1 MKEVLFLLKDNQ
13 NHNETVAPNTA
24 FINELRQKLPD
35 FFTAN
40 KYDEDGNLVEEG
52 KFDPAKFNKALEERN
67 IDELTN
73 GNQLNFIGKDYAKK
87 QAGERSATAIVP
99 DVEHNSLPENGN
111 SKNLFF
117 TGDNLEA
124 LRHLQNNYKNTIDVI
139 YIDPPYNTGSD
150 GFVYPDKFE
159 YSDTALKNMF
169 GLNDTELQKLKSIQ
183 GKATHSAWLTF
194 MYPRVWLAKRLLSEN
209 GVIFVSIDDNEQ
221 ANLKILMDEIFGE
234 NSFVTQFLWT
244 KTSTPPSLSL
254 KVRKTVEYVL
264 CYEKKANNDKF
275 FGSLLDNGDAPLL
288 NTGNSNKELVFPVG
302 SIRFNFL
309 ENGIIKSGNYE
320 RTEVINDFLV
330 KDGIN
335 SQPVILK
342 APFKWNQGTLDE
354 EINSGTY
361 FLAKTNKLSIRFQRI
376 DNESF
381 KTPNNSLTKEL
392 NKKSNDVLTNEAAV
406 AELEKL
412 NMKGYFDYP
421 KPTSLIKYLIN
432 MKSFEKKDCIVMDF
446 FAGSSTTADAVMQL
460 NTEDKG
466 NRQYIMMQLPEQTFS
481 EKSDGTR
488 VARKGSEAAYN
499 AGYMSIDEISRER
512 IKRASK
518 MIQEEAGLELPK
530 NFDGGFKHYHVVSPS
545 QPTLD
550 DLDSFDVQS
559 GLFKDNTGQLIALSE
574 SDFDDM
580 IKPFSS
586 EGLGVG
592 GNASGEE
599 TILTTWLVSDGY
611 KFGVQCEKLVFEG
624 YKAIY
629 VDNTRLYLINENWG
643 TKQTRELLNQ
653 IGTNKLPMQT
663 VVIYGYSFGLETI
676 RELEI
681 GLKQLDMKVNLVKR
695 Y

>member
-13 NHNETVAPNTA
+13 NYNETVAPNTA
-24 FINELRQKLPD
+24 FINELRQKLPE

-52 KFDPAKFNKALEERN
+52 KFDSTKFNKALEEKN
-67 IDELTN
+67 IHELTS

-99 DVEHNSLPENGN
+99 DVEHNSLPENKN

-117 TGDNLEA
+117 TGDNLEV
-124 LRHLQNNYKNTIDVI
+124 LRHLQNNYKNSIDVI
-139 YIDPPYNTGSD
+139 YVDPPYNTGSD

-159 YSDTALKNMF
+159 YSDAALKDMF

-194 MYPRVWLAKRLLSEN
+194 MYPRLWLAKRLLSES

-234 NSFVTQFLWT
+234 STFIGNIAWESKTKSQNTKSAFDKLQPKVEHIFVYS
-244 KTSTPPSLSL
+244 KG
-254 KVRKTVEYVL
+254 VRQHFNLVETGKKDYPFSDKIGEYREYVL
-264 CYEKKANNDKF
+264 EVMSADGVRGRNTMIFEINGINPPEGQQWKLGKDTIENYKEKN
-275 FGSLLDNGDAPLL
+275 SLFVRDNKIIIKIRPEDERSSITEPFWGFLSKEIGTAESAKRAL
-288 NTGNSNKELVFPVG
+288 NGLMEVREIFDTVKPVELIKRLVFHA
-302 SIRFNFL
+302 S
-309 ENGIIKSGNYE
+309 K
-320 RTEVINDFLV
+320 
-330 KDGIN
+330 K
-335 SQPVILK
+335 
-342 APFKWNQGTLDE
+342 
-354 EINSGTY
+354 
-361 FLAKTNKLSIRFQRI
+361 
-376 DNESF
+376 
-381 KTPNNSLTKEL
+381 NSL
-392 NKKSNDVLTNEAAV
+392 VL
-406 AELEKL
+406 
-412 NMKGYFDYP
+412 
-421 KPTSLIKYLIN
+421 
-432 MKSFEKKDCIVMDF
+432 DF
-446 FAGSSTTADAVMQL
+446 FAGSGTTADAVMQL
-460 NTEDKG
+460 NTEDVG
-466 NRQYIMMQLPEQTFS
+466 NRQYIMVQLPEQTFS
-481 EKSDGTR
+481 EKGDGSR

-518 MIQEEAGLELPK
+518 KIQEEAGLELPE
-530 NFDGGFKHYHVVSPS
+530 NFDGGFKHYYVVSPS

-550 DLDSFDVQS
+550 DLDSFDVES

-574 SDFDDM
+574 TDFDDM

-586 EGLGVG
+586 EGLDVE

-611 KFGVQCEKLVFEG
+611 KFGVQCEKLDFEG

-643 TKQTRELLNQ
+643 SKQTRELLNQ

-681 GLKQLDMKVNLVKR
+681 GLKQLDIKVNLVKR